1 MRSRNAQV
9 FVVALDDAVQSE
21 VSEDV
26 RHEYTGGVIPVE
38 RQRAG
43 DGLVAQKGASIHT

>member
-21 VSEDV
+21 VPE
-26 RHEYTGGVIPVE
+26 EYGTNTPV
-38 RQRAG
+38 A
-43 DGLVAQKGASIHT
+43 